1 MALPIEMF
9 APTLPQAYE
18 GLKTKVIELQPA
30 NATGTTKFGANGAN
44 RIMFNL
50 PAYPNAYLQ
59 TSRSFLSFRGKV
71 KCGSTNS
78 NGHSVAFKDGLPV
91 FERLVVRGGNGV
103 LLEDIR
109 DYEVIERMLSNLDDW
124 NHIYADSHEIG
135 DFRAQRDATGLK
147 GEIFMAG
154 AANAGKYGGTENGI
168 DFQEKT
174 YRKPLI
180 SGIFGKD
187 QDKALPIGLMSATGG
202 FAFQVELYLNS
213 NEKVCEDLNESGVEQ
228 PTYELSDVK
237 LTLSLLETP
246 ADVYARLNARLVQN
260 DRYVLPFKR
269 LQSHKHYLDA
279 TGTKFNINIHESA
292 KNVERLMAVMRPQGG
307 NKLDFVGGADS
318 DHKIKMFQTR
328 YGTMYHPQAPIE
340 VMSEKDSTLML
351 SHALAGMD
359 MLEAGQPLLGTWFD
373 YGTGGTANK
382 CVRWEYTD
390 FMLLQSYKT
399 SKDEVANGLNSL
411 SSGAPIVLD
420 LTFSTRAATAEALEM
435 LVFMVEDQKMVL
447 GNGGSIALME

>member
-71 KCGSTNS
+71 MHNASGSAS
-78 NGHSVAFKDGLPV
+78 DKVAFKDGLPV

-109 DYEVIERMLSNLDDW
+109 DYEVIERMLSNFDDW
-124 NHIYADSHEIG
+124 SQRYADSHEIG
-135 DFRAQRDATGLK
+135 DFRAQRDAGALK
-147 GEIFMAG
+147 GAIFVAG

-180 SGIFGKD
+180 SGIFGKE

-213 NEKVCEDLNESGVEQ
+213 NEKACEELAGGAQ
-228 PTYELSDVK
+228 PSYELSDVK

-307 NKLDFVGGADS
+307 NGLDFVGGADS

-373 YGTGGTANK
+373 YGTAGAANR
-382 CVRWEYTD
+382 CVRWEYSD

-420 LTFSTRAATAEALEM
+420 LTFSTRTAEALEM

-447 GNGGSIALME
+447 GNGGSIALLE

>member
-71 KCGSTNS
+71 MHNASGSAS
-78 NGHSVAFKDGLPV
+78 DKVAFKDGLPV

-109 DYEVIERMLSNLDDW
+109 DYEVIERMLSNFDDW
-124 NHIYADSHEIG
+124 SQRYADSHEIG
-135 DFRAQRDATGLK
+135 DFRAQRDAGALK
-147 GEIFMAG
+147 GAIFVAG

-213 NEKVCEDLNESGVEQ
+213 NEKACEELAGGAQ
-228 PTYELSDVK
+228 PSYELSDVK

-307 NKLDFVGGADS
+307 NGLDFVGGADS

-373 YGTGGTANK
+373 YGTAGAANR
-382 CVRWEYTD
+382 CVRWEYSD

-420 LTFSTRAATAEALEM
+420 LTFSTRTAEALEM

-447 GNGGSIALME
+447 GNGGSIALLE

>member
-71 KCGSTNS
+71 MHNASGSAS
-78 NGHSVAFKDGLPV
+78 DKVAFKDGLPV

-109 DYEVIERMLSNLDDW
+109 DYEVIERMLSNFDDW
-124 NHIYADSHEIG
+124 SQRYADSHEIG
-135 DFRAQRDATGLK
+135 DFRAQRDAGALK
-147 GEIFMAG
+147 EEIFSLTT
-154 AANAGKYGGTENGI
+154 GKYIGGSGA
-168 DFQEKT
+168 FQEKT

-213 NEKVCEDLNESGVEQ
+213 NEKACEELAGGAQ
-228 PTYELSDVK
+228 PSYELSDVK

-307 NKLDFVGGADS
+307 NGLDFVGGADS

-359 MLEAGQPLLGTWFD
+359 MLEAGQPLLATWFD
-373 YGTGGTANK
+373 YGANYGK
-382 CVRWEYTD
+382 CVRWERSD

-420 LTFSTRAATAEALEM
+420 LTFSTRTAEALEM

-447 GNGGSIALME
+447 GNGGSIALLE

>member
-71 KCGSTNS
+71 MHNASGSAS
-78 NGHSVAFKDGLPV
+78 DKVAFKDGLPV

-109 DYEVIERMLSNLDDW
+109 DYEVIERMLSNFDDW
-124 NHIYADSHEIG
+124 SQRYADSHEIG
-135 DFRAQRDATGLK
+135 DFRAQRDAGALK
-147 GEIFMAG
+147 EEIFSLTT
-154 AANAGKYGGTENGI
+154 GKYIGGSGA
-168 DFQEKT
+168 FQEKT

-180 SGIFGKD
+180 SGIFGKE

-213 NEKVCEDLNESGVEQ
+213 NEKACEELAGGAQ
-228 PTYELSDVK
+228 PSYELSDVK

-269 LQSHKHYLDA
+269 IQSHKHYLDA

-307 NKLDFVGGADS
+307 NGLDFVGGADS

-328 YGTMYHPQAPIE
+328 YGTM
-340 VMSEKDSTLML
+340 
-351 SHALAGMD
+351 
-359 MLEAGQPLLGTWFD
+359 
-373 YGTGGTANK
+373 
-382 CVRWEYTD
+382 
-390 FMLLQSYKT
+390 
-399 SKDEVANGLNSL
+399 
-411 SSGAPIVLD
+411 
-420 LTFSTRAATAEALEM
+420 
-435 LVFMVEDQKMVL
+435 
-447 GNGGSIALME
+447 